1 MSATDVAVAEDNHQH
16 AEPKKSSGLFSC
28 CPCVSGGKKK
38 KSAAKK
44 SKTTEEQNDA
54 NIVVEDQITV
64 ERVDAVDAAIK
75 SPDGRVLVV
84 LPDEPDENKDKKK
97 KKKKDKKKDDE
108 VTGADD
114 VDVEVEDDEVEKTK
128 ISSMFENIV
137 NHSMVG
143 GGTLSKAAITTQE
156 GNIYANCPADFLPT
170 VDQIQ
175 LLVNAVQDP
184 NLIQADKGICLGDMS
199 FMYKEGKDAESIYG
213 ITADGDGGCI
223 IIKTKRC
230 MMIGIYDKKA
240 DDARTLVEDLADYLC
255 GRNL

>member
-1 MSATDVAVAEDNHQH
+1 MGDNYAEEKDITADENPLVNKEKRKSVSAPVRT
-16 AEPKKSSGLFSC
+16 
-28 CPCVSGGKKK
+28 
-38 KSAAKK
+38 
-44 SKTTEEQNDA
+44 
-54 NIVVEDQITV
+54 
-64 ERVDAVDAAIK
+64 
-75 SPDGRVLVV
+75 PDGRIHSVVEVDVDDPSQVGERMNEVLNLEDDKEEDVFD
-84 LPDEPDENKDKKK
+84 DERKGDAT
-97 KKKKDKKKDDE
+97 KDDDKDAE
-108 VTGADD
+108 NDD
-114 VDVEVEDDEVEKTK
+114 DDDDDDECQAGSATLTKQESLSSVEKTK